1 MSKLRIAAILYG
13 LVSIAMIATSLYT
26 GRRATAISGHPHYML
41 TTMHILVDEEVAAE
55 SSGDAAFDA
64 ALRDEG
70 VSTKIPVEKPLFVL
84 GFADATGPFILA
96 GGGVLAIVWVVKV
109 RRRRRAAVFPPTPPT
124 V

>member
-13 LVSIAMIATSLYT
+13 LVSIAMIATSLFT
-26 GRRATAISGHPHYML
+26 GRRATTISGHPHYML
-41 TTMHILVDEEVAAE
+41 TTMHVLVDEEVAAE

-84 GFADATGPFILA
+84 GFADATGPFILVV
-96 GGGVLAIVWVVKV
+96 GGVLAIVWVVKV